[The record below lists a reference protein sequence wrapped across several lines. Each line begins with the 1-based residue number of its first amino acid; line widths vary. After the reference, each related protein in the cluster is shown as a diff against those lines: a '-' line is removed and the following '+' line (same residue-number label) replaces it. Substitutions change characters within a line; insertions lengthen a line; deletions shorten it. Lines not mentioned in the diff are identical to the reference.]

1 MQLLKLTRWPFA
13 GATLKQ
19 KPLLAATD
27 LCVKC
32 GLCLPECPTYQIT
45 LNENE
50 SPRGR
55 ISLIQGWASGDLKA
69 SSSLHR
75 HIDNCLLCR
84 SCESVCP
91 AQVPYSKIIDEFRSL
106 AGKGPQRAAT
116 KVTMLASRAILVN
129 KEISRFASRFAAFA
143 RSSRLLAAISQ
154 KSHLARQLTTFLSD
168 FQPHT
173 RRKTFYPA
181 PSTKK
186 GCVGLFTGCTG
197 ELFDTET
204 IEASI
209 RLLGRL
215 GFDVWLPPEQSC
227 CGALDL
233 HAGDTKKAGMLA
245 AANVRAFDR
254 PRLDWIVTLATGCGA
269 MLKEY
274 PAYFPQTEQLA
285 SKTVDICQLAREVI
299 EDRQMALQPLNKTI
313 LLHAPCSLN
322 NVLKTADA
330 QKALVSSIPGATIE
344 TLDQVRCCGAAGS
357 YMIEHPEMASAL
369 RDNILK
375 IARATRP
382 EYLLTPNIG
391 CALHIKAGL
400 KQIDMAIEVIHP
412 IVLFER
418 QLTSGRTV

>member
-1 MQLLKLTRWPFA
+1 
-13 GATLKQ
+13 
-19 KPLLAATD
+19 
-27 LCVKC
+27 
-32 GLCLPECPTYQIT
+32 
-45 LNENE
+45 
-50 SPRGR
+50 
-55 ISLIQGWASGDLKA
+55 
-69 SSSLHR
+69 
-75 HIDNCLLCR
+75 
-84 SCESVCP
+84 
-91 AQVPYSKIIDEFRSL
+91 
-106 AGKGPQRAAT
+106 
-116 KVTMLASRAILVN
+116 
-129 KEISRFASRFAAFA
+129 
-143 RSSRLLAAISQ
+143 
-154 KSHLARQLTTFLSD
+154 
-168 FQPHT
+168 
-173 RRKTFYPA
+173 
-181 PSTKK
+181 
-186 GCVGLFTGCTG
+186 VGLFTGCTG
-197 ELFDTET
+197 ELFDTKT

-215 GFDVWLPPEQSC
+215 GFDVWIPPEQSC

-254 PRLDWIVTLATGCGA
+254 PELDWIATLATGCGA

-285 SKTVDICQLAREVI
+285 SITVDICQLTREVI
-299 EDRQMALQPLNKTI
+299 EDRQMAFQPLNKTI
-313 LLHAPCSLN
+313 LLHAPCSLS

-330 QKALVSSIPGATIE
+330 QKALVSSIPGARIE

-391 CALHIKAGL
+391 CALHIKEGL

-412 IVLFER
+412 IVLLER
-418 QLTSGRTV
+418 QLTSGKGDLTAPEVR